1 MTEKKLKAKP
11 LIIALSSIVAVCLI
25 GLSVLQI
32 IQINTRFPQTVIS
45 STRLGDETELNG
57 LKLKAT
63 SCEMLPY
70 KSIKE
75 NEELYSVIAKYD
87 TGEVNLIK
95 ACLTIKNNSDKEAEL
110 PLYDVIFQSNDWA
123 NAVNLEVFKYFNTDK
138 SLSVKLESGES
149 TDVVL
154 PSLLHK
160 AQFSSKAWDKIED
173 RDFSLVLSLYPQ
185 KRIIEMV

>member
-1 MTEKKLKAKP
+1 MTEKKLKAKH

-45 STRLGDETELNG
+45 STRLGDETELNS

-75 NEELYSVIAKYD
+75 NEEL
-87 TGEVNLIK
+87 
-95 ACLTIKNNSDKEAEL
+95 
-110 PLYDVIFQSNDWA
+110 
-123 NAVNLEVFKYFNTDK
+123 
-138 SLSVKLESGES
+138 
-149 TDVVL
+149 
-154 PSLLHK
+154 
-160 AQFSSKAWDKIED
+160 
-173 RDFSLVLSLYPQ
+173 
-185 KRIIEMV
+185 